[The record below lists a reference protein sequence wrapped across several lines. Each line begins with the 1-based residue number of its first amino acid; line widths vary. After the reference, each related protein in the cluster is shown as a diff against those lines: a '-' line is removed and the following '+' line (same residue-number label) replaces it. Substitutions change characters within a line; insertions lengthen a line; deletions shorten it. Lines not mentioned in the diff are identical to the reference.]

1 MLLRRPRAT
10 SLNSNLRTIGP
21 DHTLDNEPSIDEGI
35 ASGLSRTISF
45 LEKGQDVV
53 DLGHCSVPLALQA
66 FSLFVA
72 LDTYIYPCCVF
83 TQSSALISV
92 STRNIIQPTLNEKMQ
107 PVYIELRD

>member
-1 MLLRRPRAT
+1 M
-10 SLNSNLRTIGP
+10 SLNSNMRTIGP
-21 DHTLDNEPSIDEGI
+21 DHTLDNEPSLDEGI

-53 DLGHCSVPLALQA
+53 DLGHCSVPLALEA

-72 LDTYIYPCCVF
+72 LDTYIYTCCDF
-83 TQSSALISV
+83 IQPSALMSV
-92 STRNIIQPTLNEKMQ
+92 CIRNITQPTLKMQ